1 MDSLLSRMQRSVLNA
16 SPGSNIDRHAK
27 RVATVSRQTK
37 GKGEEAVNGAALV
50 VDKTHSLD
58 KD

>member
-1 MDSLLSRMQRSVLNA
+1 MRLLGQILTGTQR
-16 SPGSNIDRHAK
+16 GWQM
-27 RVATVSRQTK
+27 VSRQTK